1 MGKDLAAAVT
11 DDNIITII
19 VVTIIAD
26 SVLASSVSAVPP
38 SSLGIL

>member
-1 MGKDLAAAVT
+1 MGKDLAAVT

>member
-11 DDNIITII
+11 DDNIITI